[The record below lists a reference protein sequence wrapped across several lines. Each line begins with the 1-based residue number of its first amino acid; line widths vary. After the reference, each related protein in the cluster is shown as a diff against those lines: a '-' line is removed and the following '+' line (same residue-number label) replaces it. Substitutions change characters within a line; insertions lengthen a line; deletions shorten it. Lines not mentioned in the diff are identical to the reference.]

1 MNKEMYEIEL
11 KALEGEFEAEKFSLV
26 VEFCNG
32 HSTIAVGDTVTDG
45 VGSVIVEK
53 INYSTRDLCCVYYG
67 LELTKK
73 LIPRK
78 DGAKRNVWQSR
89 VESHAVGAQ

>member
-1 MNKEMYEIEL
+1 MYEIEL
-11 KALEGEFEAEKFSLV
+11 KALKDEFEAEKFNLV
-26 VEFCNG
+26 MEFCNA
-32 HSTIAVGDTVTDG
+32 HSTIVIGDKVTDG

-53 INYSTRDLCCVYYG
+53 IKYSTRDLCCVYYG

-78 DGAKRNVWQSR
+78 DGSKRNVWQSR
-89 VESHAVGAQ
+89 VKDHAVGAKS